1 MNNVV
6 MIIGRLVDNPVIN
19 EEDENKETIITLAST
34 RSYKNEDGIYDT
46 DFVDVVLWN
55 GIANNICEY
64 CHKGDLVGIKGRLE
78 SKIKE
83 DNTKELLVI
92 AEKVT
97 ILNNKKEDE

>member
-55 GIANNICEY
+55 GIATNICEY